1 MTADAVGGVWT
12 YALDLAR
19 GLGEAGVRVTVA
31 TMGPLPTAAQ
41 LEAAAAI
48 PQVDVVS
55 ADWRLEWMNDPW
67 RDVHSAG
74 EWLLDIERRVAP
86 DVVHL
91 NGYAHGALP
100 FTAPVVVAG
109 HSCVLSWA
117 DAVPD
122 AIDPMKLAAYRDHV
136 TRGIRAADVVLSPSG
151 EMLAALERH
160 YGPLACT
167 MVVPNGRRVDLFR
180 PGHKEPFVF
189 TAGRLWDPAKN
200 VQALSRIAPRL
211 AWPMFVAGADTLG
224 TPAAAATT
232 AGMHPLGTL
241 DESALAGWLA
251 RASIFALPARY
262 EPFGLLA
269 LEAAL
274 SGCAL
279 VLGDIPSQRE
289 VWGDAAEFV
298 PPDDDAAIARGIEQ
312 LIASSER
319 LAARADAA
327 RARAARYSIASMT
340 AGYLRA
346 YHTALGRAAARGAFT
361 CAS

>member
-1 MTADAVGGVWT
+1 
-12 YALDLAR
+12 
-19 GLGEAGVRVTVA
+19 
-31 TMGPLPTAAQ
+31 
-41 LEAAAAI
+41 
-48 PQVDVVS
+48 
-55 ADWRLEWMNDPW
+55 
-67 RDVHSAG
+67 
-74 EWLLDIERRVAP
+74 
-86 DVVHL
+86 
-91 NGYAHGALP
+91 
-100 FTAPVVVAG
+100 
-109 HSCVLSWA
+109 
-117 DAVPD
+117 
-122 AIDPMKLAAYRDHV
+122 
-136 TRGIRAADVVLSPSG
+136 
-151 EMLAALERH
+151 
-160 YGPLACT
+160 
-167 MVVPNGRRVDLFR
+167 
-180 PGHKEPFVF
+180 
-189 TAGRLWDPAKN
+189 
-200 VQALSRIAPRL
+200 
-211 AWPMFVAGADTLG
+211 
-224 TPAAAATT
+224 
-232 AGMHPLGTL
+232 MHPLGTL

-312 LIASSER
+312 LIASPER